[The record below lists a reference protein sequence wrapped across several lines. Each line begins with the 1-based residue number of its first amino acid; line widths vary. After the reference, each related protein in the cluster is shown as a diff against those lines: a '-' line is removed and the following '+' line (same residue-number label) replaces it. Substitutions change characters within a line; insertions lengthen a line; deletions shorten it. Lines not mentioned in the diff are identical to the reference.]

1 MLNSRKS
8 LFLVLNESKVNQ
20 ISVWVCKP
28 KYANYILAFKNLCWK
43 NHCVQVWKTCWVFPI
58 WHKWSI
64 LAFFLGKCCTEDL
77 IKEFRIGP
85 FPKCLEKTDFHS
97 RPERHRQRRRKKLT
111 VFWTI
116 RIKSRNGNWTTS
128 HNSEPQKFAQSKIP
142 FLFPE
147 TCALSLKDTP
157 ESQSTSLPNSTSFP

>member
-1 MLNSRKS
+1 MRTVAKLQIQSYFLILWNAFNSENTVGRRLCWILGKAS
-8 LFLVLNESKVNQ
+8 SWYLMKSKVNQ

-64 LAFFLGKCCTEDL
+64 LAFFPGKCCTEDL
-77 IKEFRIGP
+77 IKEFCIGL

-97 RPERHRQRRRKKLT
+97 RPEAQTKNKEKINCVLNNQDKMKKYKLNNIT
-111 VFWTI
+111 
-116 RIKSRNGNWTTS
+116 
-128 HNSEPQKFAQSKIP
+128 
-142 FLFPE
+142 
-147 TCALSLKDTP
+147 
-157 ESQSTSLPNSTSFP
+157 